1 MKVLISKTS
10 GLIDKYEVNGA
21 DYLKAD
27 SGRIEVYKDNE
38 DPWGMTVDGFCDKI
52 GGFKL
57 LDKSETNS
65 FNGYPDVDFEN
76 VRVIENG
83 DVRCKIQ
90 AVFKHQNSFAVVTYT
105 IPKQSEYIDIKIKI
119 LSNDPN
125 VMYKLTFDSTLNN
138 PDFIG
143 QSMFGRESLR
153 SDGNEVTFQ
162 KWCGLFDKKMSLAI
176 INKGTYGGSSKDGCV
191 SISLLRTPVFSAH
204 PIKERPIADNRLNH
218 NHIDIGEREFE
229 YRLTA
234 DTSFIDKDA
243 EMFNQPPYSLSFF
256 PSGDGI
262 KKETELSLSNEDI
275 IMTAYKALSD
285 DKKLIRL
292 FNSLGTDTKAKLI
305 NNDNS
310 FEIVFAAYEVKTM
323 ILTDNSLRETDMLS
337 E

>member
-1 MKVLISKTS
+1 
-10 GLIDKYEVNGA
+10 
-21 DYLKAD
+21 
-27 SGRIEVYKDNE
+27 
-38 DPWGMTVDGFCDKI
+38 
-52 GGFKL
+52 
-57 LDKSETNS
+57 
-65 FNGYPDVDFEN
+65 
-76 VRVIENG
+76 
-83 DVRCKIQ
+83 
-90 AVFKHQNSFAVVTYT
+90 
-105 IPKQSEYIDIKIKI
+105 
-119 LSNDPN
+119 
-125 VMYKLTFDSTLNN
+125 
-138 PDFIG
+138 
-143 QSMFGRESLR
+143 
-153 SDGNEVTFQ
+153 
-162 KWCGLFDKKMSLAI
+162 MSLAI

-234 DTSFIDKDA
+234 DASYIDKDA

-262 KKETELSLSNEDI
+262 KKETELSLSNENI
-275 IMTAYKALSD
+275 IMTAYKALTD